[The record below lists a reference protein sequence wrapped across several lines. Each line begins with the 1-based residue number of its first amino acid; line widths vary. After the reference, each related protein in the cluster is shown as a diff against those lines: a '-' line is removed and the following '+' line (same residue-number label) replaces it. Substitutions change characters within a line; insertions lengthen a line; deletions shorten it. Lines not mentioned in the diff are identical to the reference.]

1 MFRLK
6 PFIPLLTLCI
16 MVVLP
21 MLSACGKS
29 APVRFYSLASD
40 SGRAEQANPDP
51 KVPCFALGV
60 GPVDF
65 PAYLDRTQ
73 IVTRGDANRM
83 NLAEFDQWI
92 EPVQANFTSA
102 LMDALASQVCA
113 KPLAGFPWPGGVRP
127 DRQVAVQV
135 REFDGKLGRE
145 AVLRAD
151 WSIIDKDG
159 RVLVWKSTLLREAC
173 PGVEYGSLVAAQ
185 SRLVGKLAQEMGQ
198 AISGLPQ

>member
-1 MFRLK
+1 MFHLK
-6 PFIPLLTLCI
+6 PFAKLLTVF
-16 MVVLP
+16 MAFALP
-21 MLSACGKS
+21 LLSACGKS
-29 APVRFYSLASD
+29 APVRFYSLTSD
-40 SGRAEQANPDP
+40 FTTEQAAQDP
-51 KVPCFALGV
+51 KASCLALGV

-83 NLAEFDQWI
+83 NLSEFDQWI

-113 KPLAGFPWPGGVRP
+113 KPLVGFPWPGGVRP
-127 DRQVAVQV
+127 DRQIAVQV
-135 REFDGKLGRE
+135 REFDGKPGRE

-159 RVLVWKSTLLREAC
+159 KVLVWKSTLMREAC
-173 PGVEYGSLVAAQ
+173 PGVDYGPLVAAQ
-185 SRLVGKLAQEMGQ
+185 SRLVGRLAKEMAQ
-198 AISGLPQ
+198 AVAELPR

>member
-1 MFRLK
+1 MFRMK
-6 PFIPLLTLCI
+6 PFAKLLTVCMALA
-16 MVVLP
+16 LP
-21 MLSACGKS
+21 LMSACGKS
-29 APVRFYSLASD
+29 APVRFYSLASEYT
-40 SGRAEQANPDP
+40 AEQAAQDP
-51 KVPCFALGV
+51 KTPCVSLGV

-83 NLAEFDQWI
+83 NLSEFDQWI

-102 LMDALASQVCA
+102 LMDALVSQVCA
-113 KPLAGFPWPGGVRP
+113 KPLVGFPWPGGVRP
-127 DRQVAVQV
+127 DRQIAIQV

-159 RVLVWKSTLLREAC
+159 KVLVWKSTLLREAC
-173 PGVEYGSLVAAQ
+173 PGVDYGPLVAAQ
-185 SRLVGKLAQEMGQ
+185 SRLVGRLAKEIAQ
-198 AISGLPQ
+198 AISGLPK

>member
-1 MFRLK
+1 MFRMKL
-6 PFIPLLTLCI
+6 FVRLLTVC
-16 MVVLP
+16 MAFALP

-40 SGRAEQANPDP
+40 SRTVQATPAP
-51 KVPCFALGV
+51 KTPCFALGV

-83 NLAEFDQWI
+83 HLSEFDQWI

-102 LMDALASQVCA
+102 LMDALSSQVCA
-113 KPLAGFPWPGGVRP
+113 KPLVGFPWPGGVRP
-127 DRQVAVQV
+127 DRQIAVQV

-151 WSIIDKDG
+151 WSVIDKDG
-159 RVLVWKSTLLREAC
+159 KVLVWKSTFLREAC
-173 PGVEYGSLVAAQ
+173 PGGEYGSLVAAQ
-185 SRLVGKLAQEMGQ
+185 SSLVGTLAKEMAQ
-198 AISGLPQ
+198 AILGLPQ